1 MEPPLEPKSSNPHKT
16 TQPVARAL
24 AEVSEQ
30 HRGRMLATEQLNEFA
45 LRNSRERVSPG
56 LGLNAGKQNPRT
68 SLELKDIYSSS
79 RQYFF
84 YTPSRPVIRRSTIVH
99 RIIQKGRGIRITVSK
114 PWCISRNTSTVSVVA
129 SSRSPWAS
137 YACFLVLSSVA
148 KEHYWSSDPRWL
160 TNAHNTIP
168 FSESV
173 TVFWPTFRAVTLWL
187 MSVLKFYIHQMSF
200 KWMAPYMYDG

>member
-84 YTPSRPVIRRSTIVH
+84 YTPCYPKEHHCTQNHSKGPGHTH
-99 RIIQKGRGIRITVSK
+99 YCKQALMHIQKYEY
-114 PWCISRNTSTVSVVA
+114 CIGCCVQPFPLSQLCLFSR
-129 SSRSPWAS
+129 
-137 YACFLVLSSVA
+137 LVLCSKRTLLKLWPKMA
-148 KEHYWSSDPRWL
+148 DKCPQHYSLQRVSDG
-160 TNAHNTIP
+160 
-168 FSESV
+168 
-173 TVFWPTFRAVTLWL
+173 
-187 MSVLKFYIHQMSF
+187 VL
-200 KWMAPYMYDG
+200 ANL